1 MHFNILLVTPI
12 LGMDVF
18 NSGVIPVGNCEQKKS
33 ELLTKDENS
42 APGTSVSSDIVKDG
56 NCEEKKS
63 ELLIKDENSALVSS
77 VSSDIAKDGNCE
89 EKKSELFTKDGT
101 SALVLEATPLV
112 SAPSSTYPLNL
123 SRAKAQSSITLELA
137 TLQTSLQYCLTLM
150 GKEEVVLPKEELDLE
165 ILVPPKVCS
174 CCENI

>member
-63 ELLIKDENSALVSS
+63 ELLTKDENSALASS
-77 VSSDIAKDGNCE
+77 VSSDIVKDGNCE

-101 SALVLEATPLV
+101 SALVLGANPLISV
-112 SAPSSTYPLNL
+112 PSSIYPLNL